1 MKALRIWFGCSLG
14 LAISMVLGWD
24 FGFLTILMP
33 LFVLGKIDHFHL
45 PAMIM
50 IFAAAVWTSL
60 QITLLWEFFN
70 IYPVILFILVGVAF
84 LINSIA
90 MTNQKTFLIGYMGL
104 LLGSILLNFSSYTF
118 MDIEELSIT
127 IIVACIANIVIC
139 SIAHW
144 LFPEPEGK
152 PSTEEPKQ
160 AAPESDSAI
169 SRIEGMTQVAMVWSI
184 AMFAFVVFQVF
195 DLYDSAAANASI
207 LIILAPMTCIGILQ
221 MAKIRIIGTALGCVA
236 GLAVQLTLG
245 LWFENPFLYWLLFT
259 IAMGPFC
266 YWQTQGIAKAALS
279 LSAMAAL
286 CVPLTSALA
295 PGESDAVF
303 SILYRFSSIFI
314 AVILSVLVMLCIQYV
329 FDRTLPK
336 PNISKRTHNVGSN
349 QS

>member
-1 MKALRIWFGCSLG
+1 MKALRIWFGCSFG

-24 FGFLTILMP
+24 FGFLAILMP
-33 LFVLGKIDHFHL
+33 LFVLGKVDRFHL
-45 PAMIM
+45 PLMLMILGVS
-50 IFAAAVWTSL
+50 VWTII
-60 QITLLWEFFN
+60 QITLLWEFFHV
-70 IYPVILFILVGVAF
+70 YPIILFILVGVVF
-84 LINSIA
+84 LINSLA
-90 MTNQKTFLIGYMGL
+90 MMNIKTFLIGYMGL
-104 LLGSILLNFSSYTF
+104 LLGSILLHFSSYTF

-139 SIAHW
+139 SVAHW
-144 LFPEPEGK
+144 LFPEPDAELI
-152 PSTEEPKQ
+152 SEEPKH
-160 AAPESDSAI
+160 ANKDSGSVINRIDGI
-169 SRIEGMTQVAMVWSI
+169 SQVVMVWSI
-184 AMFAFVVFQVF
+184 AMLAFVTFQVF

-207 LIILAPMTCIGILQ
+207 LIILAPMTCIGIMQ
-221 MAKIRIIGTALGCVA
+221 MAKIRIIGTALGCLA

-266 YWQTQGIAKAALS
+266 YLQTQGVAKAAIS

-286 CVPLTSALA
+286 CVPLTSALS

-303 SILYRFSSIFI
+303 ALLYRFSSIFV

-336 PNISKRTHNVGSN
+336 TSRDEQT
-349 QS
+349 Q